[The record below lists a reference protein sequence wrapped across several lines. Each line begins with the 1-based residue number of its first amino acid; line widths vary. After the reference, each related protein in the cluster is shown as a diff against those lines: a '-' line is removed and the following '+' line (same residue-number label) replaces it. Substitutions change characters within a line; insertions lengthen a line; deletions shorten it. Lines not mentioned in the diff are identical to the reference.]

1 MTVIVTIP
9 PAFLNREA
17 AAAYVSLSETTLED
31 MVRRGEF
38 PRPRRLSGNRVGWRL
53 RELDEWSDQRPE
65 SDLPPPRNT
74 SRKAVK
80 AAAAA

>member
-1 MTVIVTIP
+1 MTLVTIHP
-9 PAFLNREA
+9 TFLDRAA

-31 MVRRGEF
+31 MVRRGDF
-38 PRPRRLSGNRVGWRL
+38 PKPRKLSPNRVAWRV
-53 RELDEWSDQRPE
+53 RDLDEWSDQRPE

-80 AAAAA
+80 AGAAA